1 MSCHAACLEHTSQV
15 DDDDSEV
22 ESLQD
27 SFKQY
32 EPLTS
37 TPDLLRIIMVSLVGA
52 VHQFKIMMPVMR
64 KTPRNS
70 RAHFST
76 LSWVI
81 GGNDIEIT
89 DYFKSYYGLFQR
101 VCSCNEYFPTVK

>member
-1 MSCHAACLEHTSQV
+1 
-15 DDDDSEV
+15 
-22 ESLQD
+22 
-27 SFKQY
+27 
-32 EPLTS
+32 
-37 TPDLLRIIMVSLVGA
+37 MVSLVGA
-52 VHQFKIMMPVMR
+52 VHQFKIMMPVTR

-89 DYFKSYYGLFQR
+89 DYFKSYHGLFQR
-101 VCSCNEYFPTVK
+101 VCSCNEYFPTVKEIHELKNDYWEDKSAKKGPDKGS

>member
-1 MSCHAACLEHTSQV
+1 
-15 DDDDSEV
+15 
-22 ESLQD
+22 
-27 SFKQY
+27 
-32 EPLTS
+32 
-37 TPDLLRIIMVSLVGA
+37 MVSLVGA
-52 VHQFKIMMPVMR
+52 VHQFKIMMPVTR

-101 VCSCNEYFPTVK
+101 VCSCNEYFPTVKEIHKLKNDYWEDKSVKKGPDKGS